1 MLQAVYIANY
11 RMKNDDLANLIK
23 VGLSNFKNEIE
34 TMSEEEKEIENQ
46 MRWLILLKKFLSL
59 MIKSKEDKD

>member
-1 MLQAVYIANY
+1 MLEAVYIANY

-59 MIKSKEDKD
+59 VIKSKEEKD

>member
-59 MIKSKEDKD
+59 MIKSKEEKD

>member
-11 RMKNDDLANLIK
+11 RMKNDDLAYLIK

-59 MIKSKEDKD
+59 VIKSKEEKD

>member
-23 VGLSNFKNEIE
+23 VGLSNFKNGIE

-59 MIKSKEDKD
+59 VIKSKEEKD

>member
-1 MLQAVYIANY
+1 MLLAVYIANY

-59 MIKSKEDKD
+59 VIKSKEEKD

>member
-46 MRWLILLKKFLSL
+46 MRWLILLKNFLSL
-59 MIKSKEDKD
+59 VIKSKEEKD

>member
-23 VGLSNFKNEIE
+23 GGLSNFKNEIE
-34 TMSEEEKEIENQ
+34 TMSEKEKEIENQ

-59 MIKSKEDKD
+59 MIKSKEEKD

>member
-11 RMKNDDLANLIK
+11 RMKIDDLANLIK

-59 MIKSKEDKD
+59 VIKSKEEKD

>member
-1 MLQAVYIANY
+1 MLQTVYIANY

>member
-59 MIKSKEDKD
+59 MIKSKEGKD

>member
-1 MLQAVYIANY
+1 MLQAVYIANF

-59 MIKSKEDKD
+59 VIKSKEEKD

>member
-23 VGLSNFKNEIE
+23 VGLSNFKNGIE

>member
-34 TMSEEEKEIENQ
+34 TISEEEKEIENQ

>member
-1 MLQAVYIANY
+1 MLQAVHIANY

-59 MIKSKEDKD
+59 VIKSKEEKD

>member
-59 MIKSKEDKD
+59 VIKSKEEKD

>member
-1 MLQAVYIANY
+1 
-11 RMKNDDLANLIK
+11 MKIDDLANLIK

>member
-1 MLQAVYIANY
+1 MLQAVHIANY

>member
-59 MIKSKEDKD
+59 VIKSKEDKD